1 MVEAVGGT
9 RAESDA
15 AAAGMTTGAVGSE
28 AWDPVAA
35 AAGVRGIGGKP
46 KCC

>member
-9 RAESDA
+9 GVESA
-15 AAAGMTTGAVGSE
+15 VAIAGMTTRAAGGE
-28 AWDPVAA
+28 AWDPVAV

-46 KCC
+46 RCC